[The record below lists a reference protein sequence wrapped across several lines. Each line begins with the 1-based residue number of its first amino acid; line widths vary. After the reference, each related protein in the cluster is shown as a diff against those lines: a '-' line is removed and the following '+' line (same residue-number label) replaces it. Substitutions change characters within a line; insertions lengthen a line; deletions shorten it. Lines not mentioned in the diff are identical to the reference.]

1 MHSPEITALRKNS
14 LSIYFPEFAAP
25 FFGIDEK
32 GVVGAV
38 LSIATADF
46 AESSLRWYQHLKKE
60 VAIGSGYIE
69 KT

>member
-1 MHSPEITALRKNS
+1 MYLFPKATPRTPSRKK
-14 LSIYFPEFAAP
+14 EWW
-25 FFGIDEK
+25 
-32 GVVGAV
+32 GAV